1 METYEVTVYYSEEL
15 MSGTLNNIYIELIG
29 KEGTSG
35 TNWLPG
41 IKYYLGMGSQYT
53 ITSKNSIG
61 KLLLIKIH
69 KKPLVYYQDSWFPKK
84 IEVKAPDGKLYI
96 FPMCTWITDDQIHY
110 FNEGQALKDLEDCPP
125 RSQEIRSE
133 ELQKRQKAY
142 SWKESEK
149 GIPEHVEA
157 KSESQLP
164 LDAQFILS
172 KSMMFKLKAALGKV
186 WADGWTKFSRMFN
199 ADQWTNFDQLNKLVD
214 YSSYKILDKVKEN
227 WRKDEFFGYQFLNG
241 LNPMLIKCI
250 KALPDNF
257 HVTDDMISHY
267 CNGNLDDEI
276 KKGNIFLCDYKLL
289 DGVQTEEIN
298 KKKQY
303 LAAPLVLLYKTPED
317 TLVPI
322 AIQLKQK
329 PAADNPIFLPN
340 DSQYDWLLAK
350 IFVRSAEFHLHQLN
364 FHLLRTH
371 LLAEVFAVSLLR
383 NLPMVHPLYKLL
395 IAHTHYTLGV
405 NVLARNNLINSTGAF
420 TQISASGEKGTLQIL
435 KRSLSSLTY
444 KSLCIHD
451 DIKERGMENIPN
463 FYYRDDGCRLWD
475 ILHSFVEG
483 ILKHYY
489 KNDNDVKRDAE
500 VQEWIREINHRGF
513 MGQEKSGI
521 PQRFN
526 TVSELVKFVTMV
538 IFTGS
543 VQHSAVNSGQYDFG
557 GWMPNLPTTM
567 KCPPPTEKGKA
578 TEDTLIAA
586 LPDKSTTYKANA
598 TLYLLTREYS
608 DFVKLGD
615 YPEEHF
621 TEEKPR
627 ELIKKFQDDLKK
639 LSKKIKKRNNKL
651 DLPYEYLD
659 PEKVENSVTI

>member
-1 METYEVTVYYSEEL
+1 
-15 MSGTLNNIYIELIG
+15 
-29 KEGTSG
+29 
-35 TNWLPG
+35 
-41 IKYYLGMGSQYT
+41 MGSQYT

-69 KKPLVYYQDSWFPKK
+69 KKPLVYFQDSWFPKK

-96 FPMCTWITDDQIHY
+96 FPMYTWITDDQIHY
-110 FNEGQALKDLEDCPP
+110 FNEGQALTVLEDFPS
-125 RSQEIRSE
+125 RGRKIRSE
-133 ELQKRQKAY
+133 ELKKRQKAY
-142 SWKESEK
+142 SWKKYGE

-157 KSESQLP
+157 ENQSQLP

-172 KSMMFKLKAALGKV
+172 KSMMFKLKAASGKLWV
-186 WADGWTKFSRMFN
+186 RVRTQSLLKFT
-199 ADQWTNFDQLNKLVD
+199 DQWTNFDQLNNLMD
-214 YSSYKILDKVKEN
+214 YGSHKILDKVKEN

-267 CNGNLDDEI
+267 YNGNLDDEI

-289 DGVQTEEIN
+289 DGVQTQEIN
-298 KKKQY
+298 KTKQH

-395 IAHTHYTLGV
+395 IAHTRYTLDV
-405 NVLARNNLINSTGAF
+405 NVLARDKLISPNGAF
-420 TQISASGEKGTLQIL
+420 TQFTASGEKGTLQIL
-435 KRSLSSLTY
+435 KRSLSSVTY

-451 DIKERGMENIPN
+451 DIKERGMENIPH

-500 VQEWIREINHRGF
+500 VQEWITEIHDHGF
-513 MGQEKSGI
+513 KDQEKSGI

-578 TEDTLIAA
+578 TEDTIMAA
-586 LPDKSTTYKANA
+586 LPDKSTTCKAIA
-598 TLYLLTREYS
+598 TLFLLSREYS

-621 TEEKPR
+621 TEEKPCK
-627 ELIKKFQDDLKK
+627 LIKKFQDDLTK
-639 LSKKIKKRNNKL
+639 LSEKIKERNKNL
-651 DLPYEYLD
+651 HVPYEYLD
-659 PEKVENSVTI
+659 PEKVQNSVTI